1 MAFAIIAESRA
12 NNTAAEV
19 REAGKIPAIMYGPD
33 TNPVSVSIGYTE
45 FIKLYNEAGES
56 SLIDF
61 SVAGNGAPTKVLIQD
76 VQLDPVK
83 GTVIHVDFRQ
93 INMKEEMTANTELNF
108 IGEAPAVK
116 ALGGTLIKG
125 LETLEIKCLPN
136 NLVSEIDVDL
146 SVLHTFD
153 DVIEVKDLT
162 IPAGITVLD
171 EPTAV
176 VAKVQAAL
184 TEEQIKAMEE
194 SGPKDVADVEV
205 EEKGKKEDEE
215 SADEK

>member
-1 MAFAIIAESRA
+1 MPFAITVEKRA
-12 NNTAAEV
+12 PKTAADV
-19 REAGKIPAIMYGPD
+19 REAGNIPAIMYGPD
-33 TNPVSVSIGYTE
+33 TEPVSITLRYTE

-56 SLIDF
+56 SLIDL
-61 SVAGNGAPTKVLIQD
+61 SIDGAGATTKVLIQD

-125 LETLEIKCLPN
+125 LETLEIKCLPS
-136 NLVSEIDVDL
+136 NLVGHIDVDL
-146 SVLHTFD
+146 STLNSFD
-153 DVIEVKDLT
+153 DVIEVKDLV

-194 SGPKDVADVEV
+194 AGAADISTIEV
-205 EEKGKKEDEE
+205 EEKGKKEEE
-215 SADEK
+215 EAPKGE